1 MSATWTRQRERGSAT
16 LLRLV
21 VWLVLGLGRTLGYSW
36 GRVLLYPI
44 SAYFFLFSPGTRRAS
59 RRYLARALDRAPSWT
74 ESFRHYHTFAA
85 TILDRLCLFAGRH
98 DLFDLEVHGETAL
111 REIIQRGQGCLLVGA
126 HLGSFE
132 MLRALGAQQQGLR
145 IKALMYSDNAQ
156 KFNRV
161 FDAINPHLAA
171 DVIHVGSFDS
181 LLGVQEHLARGHL
194 LALLG
199 DRIVADAK
207 RVRCDFLGAPA
218 ELSSAPWLLASALK
232 VPVVLFFCLH
242 RGDRK
247 YEIHFEPVA
256 DRIALDR
263 RHRDADIQRWAQH
276 YADRLARHCRA
287 APYNWF
293 NFYDFWGEETAH
305 AT

>member
-1 MSATWTRQRERGSAT
+1 MSATWTQQPERGSAI
-16 LLRLV
+16 LLRLA
-21 VWLVLGLGRTLGYSW
+21 VWLVLALGRPV
-36 GRVLLYPI
+36 GRALLYPI
-44 SAYFFLFSPGTRRAS
+44 SAYFFLFSGHARRAS
-59 RRYLARALDRAPSWT
+59 CRYLERALGRAPSWA

-85 TILDRLCLFAGRH
+85 AILDRLCLLTGRQ
-98 DLFDLEVHGETAL
+98 DLFDLDVHGEAVL
-111 REIIQRGQGCLLVGA
+111 REITERGQGCLLVGA

-132 MLRALGAQQQGLR
+132 MLRALGAQQDGLT

-161 FDAINPHLAA
+161 FDALNPRLAA

-199 DRIVADAK
+199 DRVVGGAK

-218 ELSSAPWLLASALK
+218 DFSSAPWLLASVLK

-242 RGDRK
+242 RGNRK
-247 YEIHFEPVA
+247 YEIHFELMAEQIV
-256 DRIALDR
+256 LDR
-263 RHRDADIQRWAQH
+263 QQRDTDIQGWAQR
-276 YADRLARHCRA
+276 YADRLAEHCRA

-293 NFYDFWGEETAH
+293 NFYDFWDEERAH
-305 AT
+305 AA